1 MFIARGQNNQLSD
14 KSKYLIAIQANE
26 RTKKNIKKWRG
37 SEGGKSHKSLCVV
50 LDYERKKVGK
60 FLFKKRSLG
69 KSIEIL
75 CSLLEKFEGYAIGE

>member
-37 SEGGKSHKSLCVV
+37 SEGGKSHKSWCVV
-50 LDYERKKVGK
+50 LDYARKKVGK
-60 FLFKKRSLG
+60 FCLKKKEVWGNL
-69 KSIEIL
+69 
-75 CSLLEKFEGYAIGE
+75 